1 MHYIECL
8 DGITDFNTS
17 KEVLTSKNLIVK
29 EYEQLYMVK
38 YDKSQCDMNDNDIKK
53 CRGIVLEKGTNKL
66 VCVPPPKAEKA
77 EIFSED
83 SDDFE
88 YLADFVGDE
97 DYLGD
102 KEWARK
108 LRSKA

>member
-1 MHYIECL
+1 ML
-8 DGITDFNTS
+8 DEDAIFD
-17 KEVLTSKNLIVK
+17 KEFARDL
-29 EYEQLYMVK
+29 
-38 YDKSQCDMNDNDIKK
+38 
-53 CRGIVLEKGTNKL
+53 
-66 VCVPPPKAEKA
+66 AEKA